1 MLSSSLQDPAELVTC
16 DCVGAVVGPGRP
28 VIDLLPRRVE
38 PAGRY
43 LVDELGVDELQLS
56 GGMPPFS
63 PRRSCIRS
71 SRLRM
76 RSSSRSIVAGLI
88 PGQLVHRPGAG
99 QRGGAELGVEIQ
111 LLDRRDLLPQPCR
124 PAARVWPGDA
134 SALSGFR
141 VEHLRHGDW
150 RTYRVVWN
158 TACADGPHCVRR

>member
-1 MLSSSLQDPAELVTC
+1 MFSSSLQDPAELVTC

-76 RSSSRSIVAGLI
+76 RSSSRSI
-88 PGQLVHRPGAG
+88 
-99 QRGGAELGVEIQ
+99 GVEIQ

-158 TACADGPHCVRR
+158 TACADGPHCVWR

>member
-76 RSSSRSIVAGLI
+76 RSSSRSI
-88 PGQLVHRPGAG
+88 
-99 QRGGAELGVEIQ
+99 GVEIQ

>member
-76 RSSSRSIVAGLI
+76 RSSSRSI
-88 PGQLVHRPGAG
+88 
-99 QRGGAELGVEIQ
+99 GVEIQ

-158 TACADGPHCVRR
+158 TACADGPHCVRRWSRSPARCLPSASSRM